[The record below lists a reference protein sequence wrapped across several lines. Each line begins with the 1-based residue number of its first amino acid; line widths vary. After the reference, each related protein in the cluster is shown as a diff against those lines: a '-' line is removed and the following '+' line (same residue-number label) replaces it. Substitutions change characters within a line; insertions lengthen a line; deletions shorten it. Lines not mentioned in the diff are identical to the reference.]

1 LGRLP
6 RLSVGLH
13 FNYSIN
19 LNPQMQDLVIE
30 AKDSKYLI
38 PQVNFSAAT
47 GTCWLAG
54 ESYLGNTYEFYR
66 QLQNWLETYTQTIR
80 KSIIFNIKLIYM
92 NTSSQRALLDLFA
105 VLKLYQ
111 TQGGQVVLNWY
122 YLKDDEDQIA
132 EAEDF
137 ARDIELAINLIPYQ
151 LAN

>member
-1 LGRLP
+1 
-6 RLSVGLH
+6 
-13 FNYSIN
+13 
-19 LNPQMQDLVIE
+19 
-30 AKDSKYLI
+30 
-38 PQVNFSAAT
+38 
-47 GTCWLAG
+47 LAG

-66 QLQNWLETYTQTIR
+66 QLQNWLETYTQTIH

-137 ARDIELAINLIPYQ
+137 AKDIELAINLIPYQ
-151 LAN
+151 LGN